1 MDLEVLTSAASQI
14 AEESNIPHEQVV
26 KIVEDSLAAAYKKD
40 YGQSGEEI
48 KASLDLETGA
58 VQFWQ
63 IKQVITLAE
72 KEDEKIHFNPLRSIL
87 LKKAKKSNPKI
98 KVGDDLHIPL
108 ETKTTFGRIAA
119 QTAKQIL
126 LQKVKEAHR
135 ESVYQEYK
143 EKEGEVITGLV
154 QRIESAAVYFDL
166 GDAIGILPEEEQ
178 CKNERYRLGQR
189 IKLYLLSIDN
199 TSKGPVIFLSRAYP
213 KLISKLFELE
223 VPEIGEGQI
232 VIKSIAR
239 EAGSHCKV
247 AVSATDENT
256 DPIGA
261 MVGQKGTRILTIT
274 NELNGEKIDVIRW
287 AEDSSKYVGFALAPA
302 KVRRVEIE
310 EPDRAKV
317 FVDADQLSLT
327 IGKNG
332 QNVRLAAKL
341 TGWKIDVQEY
351 KADIKED
358 EEKEEKADIK
368 EDKKK
373 KEKVDAKDTKE
384 SKKKEE
390 KVKPDKEK
398 APKKAT
404 RTKKSK
410 PDKK

>member
-48 KASLDLETGA
+48 KSSLDLKTGA
-58 VQFWQ
+58 VKFWQ
-63 IKQVITLAE
+63 VKQVVSLAE
-72 KEDEKIHFNPLRSIL
+72 KEDESTHFSPLRFIVL
-87 LKKAKKSNPKI
+87 EEAKEVDADI

-154 QRIESAAVYFDL
+154 QRIERSAVYFDL
-166 GDAIGILPEEEQ
+166 GNTIGILSEEEQ
-178 CKNERYRLGQR
+178 CKDERYRLGQR
-189 IKLYLLSIDN
+189 IKLYLLSVDN

-223 VPEIGEGQI
+223 VPEVAEGQI
-232 VIKSIAR
+232 IIKSIAR

-247 AVSATDENT
+247 AVFATDENT

-274 NELNGEKIDVIRW
+274 NELNGEKIDVVRW
-287 AEDSSKYVGFALAPA
+287 AEDPAKYVSFALAPA
-302 KVRRVEIE
+302 RVKKVVIK
-310 EPDRAKV
+310 EPDRAQV
-317 FVDADQLSLT
+317 FVDSDQLSLA
-327 IGKNG
+327 IGKSG

-341 TGWKIDVQEY
+341 TGWKIDVRE
-351 KADIKED
+351 AKED
-358 EEKEEKADIK
+358 TEKNEEQLKE
-368 EDKKK
+368 
-373 KEKVDAKDTKE
+373 
-384 SKKKEE
+384 
-390 KVKPDKEK
+390 VKPDK
-398 APKKAT
+398 KKT
-404 RTKKSK
+404 IKKTNRTKKTK

>member
-48 KASLDLETGA
+48 KASLDIKTGA

-87 LKKAKKSNPKI
+87 LKEAKKINSKI
-98 KVGDDLHIPL
+98 KIGDDLHIPL
-108 ETKTTFGRIAA
+108 EAKTTFGRIAA

-143 EKEGEVITGLV
+143 EKEGDVITGLV
-154 QRIESAAVYFDL
+154 QRIESAAIYFDL
-166 GDAIGILPEEEQ
+166 GNAIGILPEEEQ
-178 CKNERYRLGQR
+178 CENERYRLGQR
-189 IKLYLLSIDN
+189 IKLYLLSVDN

-213 KLISKLFELE
+213 KLVSKLFELE
-223 VPEIGEGQI
+223 VPEVAEGQI

-239 EAGSHCKV
+239 EAGSHSKV
-247 AVSATDENT
+247 AVFATDENT

-287 AEDSSKYVGFALAPA
+287 AEDPSKYVGFALAPA
-302 KVRRVEIE
+302 KVKRVEIE

-327 IGKNG
+327 IGKKG

-341 TGWKIDVQEY
+341 TGWKIDVQED
-351 KADIKED
+351 KADTEED
-358 EEKEEKADIK
+358 EEKEEKIK
-368 EDKKK
+368 PDKK
-373 KEKVDAKDTKE
+373 EE
-384 SKKKEE
+384 SKKTPKKALKKAPKKTIRTK
-390 KVKPDKEK
+390 KVKPDKK
-398 APKKAT
+398 
-404 RTKKSK
+404 
-410 PDKK
+410 

>member
-48 KASLDLETGA
+48 KASLDMKTGA

-63 IKQVITLAE
+63 IKQVVTLAE
-72 KEDEKIHFNPLRSIL
+72 KEDEKTHFNPLRSIL
-87 LKKAKKSNPKI
+87 LKEAQKINSKI
-98 KVGDDLHIPL
+98 KAGDDLHIPL

-154 QRIESAAVYFDL
+154 QRIESAAIYFDL
-166 GDAIGILPEEEQ
+166 GNAIGILPEEEQ
-178 CKNERYRLGQR
+178 CENERYCLGQR
-189 IKLYLLSIDN
+189 IKLYLLSVDN

-213 KLISKLFELE
+213 KLVSKLFELE
-223 VPEIGEGQI
+223 VPEVAEGQI

-247 AVSATDENT
+247 AVSAIDENT

-261 MVGQKGTRILTIT
+261 MVGQKGTRILTVT

-287 AEDSSKYVGFALAPA
+287 ADDPSKYVGFALAPA
-302 KVRRVEIE
+302 KVKRVEIE

-317 FVDADQLSLT
+317 FVAADQLSLT

-341 TGWKIDVQEY
+341 TGWKIDVQE
-351 KADIKED
+351 
-358 EEKEEKADIK
+358 EKADIE
-368 EDKKK
+368 EDK
-373 KEKVDAKDTKE
+373 E
-384 SKKKEE
+384 KEE
-390 KVKPDKEK
+390 TVKPDK
-398 APKKAT
+398 KKASKRTT
-404 RTKKSK
+404 RTKKAK

>member
-48 KASLDLETGA
+48 KASLDLKTGA

-63 IKQVITLAE
+63 IKQVVALAE
-72 KEDEKIHFNPLRSIL
+72 KEDEKTHFNPLRSIL
-87 LKKAKKSNPKI
+87 LKEARKINPKI
-98 KVGDDLHIPL
+98 KIGDDLHIPL

-166 GDAIGILPEEEQ
+166 GNAIGILPEEEQ
-178 CKNERYRLGQR
+178 CENERYRLGQR
-189 IKLYLLSIDN
+189 IKLYLLSVDN

-213 KLISKLFELE
+213 KLVSKLFELE
-223 VPEIGEGQI
+223 VPEVAEGQI
-232 VIKSIAR
+232 IIKSIAR
-239 EAGSHCKV
+239 EPGSHCKV
-247 AVSATDENT
+247 AVSATDEDT

-261 MVGQKGTRILTIT
+261 MVGQKGTRILTVT
-274 NELNGEKIDVIRW
+274 NELNGEKIDIIRW
-287 AEDSSKYVGFALAPA
+287 AADPPRYVSFALAPA
-302 KVRRVEIE
+302 RVKRVEIE

-317 FVDADQLSLT
+317 FVDADQLSLA
-327 IGKNG
+327 IGRKG

-341 TGWKIDVQEY
+341 TGWKIDVQEE
-351 KADIKED
+351 KPDIEED
-358 EEKEEKADIK
+358 KKEEK
-368 EDKKK
+368 
-373 KEKVDAKDTKE
+373 
-384 SKKKEE
+384 
-390 KVKPDKEK
+390 KVKPDKK
-398 APKKAT
+398 RISKKAT
-404 RTKKSK
+404 RTKKAK

>member
-1 MDLEVLTSAASQI
+1 
-14 AEESNIPHEQVV
+14 
-26 KIVEDSLAAAYKKD
+26 
-40 YGQSGEEI
+40 
-48 KASLDLETGA
+48 
-58 VQFWQ
+58 
-63 IKQVITLAE
+63 
-72 KEDEKIHFNPLRSIL
+72 
-87 LKKAKKSNPKI
+87 
-98 KVGDDLHIPL
+98 
-108 ETKTTFGRIAA
+108 
-119 QTAKQIL
+119 
-126 LQKVKEAHR
+126 
-135 ESVYQEYK
+135 
-143 EKEGEVITGLV
+143 
-154 QRIESAAVYFDL
+154 
-166 GDAIGILPEEEQ
+166 
-178 CKNERYRLGQR
+178 
-189 IKLYLLSIDN
+189 LSIDN

-358 EEKEEKADIK
+358 EEKEEKADT
-368 EDKKK
+368 EVD
-373 KEKVDAKDTKE
+373 KEKKGKVDIKDTKDTKDTE
-384 SKKKEE
+384 ESKTSKKKEE
-390 KVKPDKEK
+390 KVKPDKKK
-398 APKKAT
+398 APKKTT
-404 RTKKSK
+404 RTKKAK